1 MGPRQSQH
9 LLNDTLNQATVELL
23 MKNSNTSDTL
33 ILQSNYLNLG
43 NNNTITGSI
52 SQSNASKI
60 NLSSITTQVLTADLQ
75 ADITNKIAE
84 TLEQS
89 ASTMPLSDQDQ
100 DIKNVIRNV
109 VDTNFNLNTI
119 SALNTI
125 VNQSN
130 VAFFGNNNLL
140 AGSLVQEN
148 LSDAVIALVNNNT
161 TEVLSAVGFSTV
173 VDITAT
179 QTVKTFL
186 DTLAEGIAENMAVA
200 MVCGTAIVLGIPY
213 FGYKAVETSSKNYV
227 GIIVLMIFIT
237 LLVLFIIWYNAN
249 TNRTEDA
256 KNTVAEEEE
265 NKAKA
270 DELNRCGATGEVYDP
285 DSVEV

>member
-9 LLNDTLNQATVELL
+9 LVNDTLNQATVELL

-60 NLSSITTQVLTADLQ
+60 NLSSITTQVLTANLQ

-89 ASTMPLSDQDQ
+89 ASTQLLSNQDQ

-125 VNQSN
+125 INQSN

-140 AGSLVQEN
+140 AGSLIQEN
-148 LSDAVIALVNNNT
+148 LSDAVMALVNNNT
-161 TEVLSAVGFSTV
+161 TEVLSAVGMSTTV
-173 VDITAT
+173 SIAAT
-179 QTVKTFL
+179 QTAKTFL
-186 DTLAEGIAENMAVA
+186 DTLAEGLAMNMAVTV
-200 MVCGTAIVLGIPY
+200 VCGTAIVLGLPY
-213 FGYKAVETSSKNYV
+213 LGIKAVETSSKNYV
-227 GIIVLMIFIT
+227 GLIVLIIAIVAI
-237 LLVLFIIWYNAN
+237 VLFIIWYNTDREN
-249 TNRTEDA
+249 KEEV
-256 KNTVAEEEE
+256 KNTIAEEEE

-270 DELNRCGATGEVYDP
+270 EELNRCGATGEVYEP
-285 DSVEV
+285 NLVEV